1 MNIPTSAQQICLCP
15 PGEETW
21 GWVRWSIAGVNSGAE
36 DVLFRKC
43 LDPLIFLPLM
53 SEISFFR
60 QWHWDQSNTRK
71 PFSSKEYVC
80 YKHLQRPWNQV
91 TWITHTFLCFCFAC
105 GWQFQP
111 LRKKKKPIG
120 QKDDSP
126 GHSAVTSIYCLHI
139 YQIKSQWSERGN
151 LCSAYE
157 YKNNGL
163 QASRNFCTHGLWIQ
177 TGERIVCDQS
187 HYAIERQNLG
197 FKIWL
202 LSANMWTFCTL
213 FSVLGLLTSFSSIES
228 RSAFKMLGFGFFC
241 SVFALK
247 SNLLQFLGGGAS
259 TTFSRIIYYSS
270 FITCYLFIIVYYW
283 FKYSLLFFWITE
295 IL

>member
-15 PGEETW
+15 FGEETW

-36 DVLFRKC
+36 DVLFLKC

-60 QWHWDQSNTRK
+60 QWHWDQGNTRK
-71 PFSSKEYVC
+71 PFSRKEYVC

-111 LRKKKKPIG
+111 LRKKKPIG

-213 FSVLGLLTSFSSIES
+213 FNVLGLLTSFSSIES
-228 RSAFKMLGFGFFC
+228 RSVFKMLGFGVFC

-247 SNLLQFLGGGAS
+247 SNLLQFLGGHLPHS
-259 TTFSRIIYYSS
+259 QE
-270 FITCYLFIIVYYW
+270 LFIIHLLLLAIYYC
-283 FKYSLLFFWITE
+283 LLLIWIFIIFLLNYRNTVN
-295 IL
+295 